1 MLIKISIILYLSS
14 FILLT
19 LLFSNNNN
27 TGYALGQISDNS
39 LEQNNS
45 SELKIQDLFSQT
57 SKSVVQITVID
68 PLSNAQQGLGS
79 GFLYDKDGHI
89 ITNNHVVTF
98 NEGNNNYLV
107 TFSNGNSYQAK
118 LIGHD
123 PYSDLAV
130 LKLSDPID
138 IVLSPIPLG
147 NSSSLRVGDT
157 VAAIGNPFG
166 LSGSLTVGVVSGLG
180 RLLPSSDGSNSPF
193 SQFAMNFNIPDIIQ
207 TDAAINPGNSGGP
220 LLNLKGEV
228 IGINSAIYS
237 NTGVNAGIGFAVP
250 SNTVKKVV
258 QSIISSGKYL
268 HPYLGVVGMDI
279 TPQLAKIFGLNES
292 KGFLITDITPGSPAA
307 KSGKLQKGTITYNQR
322 GEIID
327 ADGDIIVAIDDKE
340 VRKIDDI
347 LTYLEREKEVGDTVT
362 LKILRNDKVEDV
374 KILLDPRIT
383 EEESSLLQQY
393 DEEPIP
399 KQDVPKQDDFLP
411 QCYQFLPKSLCDL
424 LR

>member
-1 MLIKISIILYLSS
+1 MLIKISVILYLSS

-19 LLFSNNNN
+19 FLSSNNNN
-27 TGYALGQISDNS
+27 TGYALGQISDNL
-39 LEQNNS
+39 LEQNKSN
-45 SELKIQDLFSQT
+45 ELKIQDLFSQT
-57 SKSVVQITVID
+57 SKSVVQITIID

-79 GFLYDKDGHI
+79 GILYDQDGHI
-89 ITNNHVVTF
+89 ITNYHVVAF

-118 LIGHD
+118 LVGHD

-180 RLLPSSDGSNSPF
+180 RLLPSVDGSNSPF
-193 SQFAMNFNIPDIIQ
+193 SPFAMNFNIPDIIQ

-268 HPYLGVVGMDI
+268 HPYLGVVGIDI

-307 KSGKLQKGTITYNQR
+307 KSGKLQKGTITSNQR

-327 ADGDIIVAIDDKE
+327 SDGDIIVAIDDKE

-362 LKILRNDKVEDV
+362 LKILKNNQLEDV
-374 KILLDPRIT
+374 EIVLGPRVS
-383 EEESSLLQQY
+383 EEESSVLQQY
-393 DEEPIP
+393 EKKP
-399 KQDVPKQDDFLP
+399 VPKQEDDFLA

>member
-14 FILLT
+14 FLLLT

-180 RLLPSSDGSNSPF
+180 RLLPTSDGSNSPF

-279 TPQLAKIFGLNES
+279 TPQLAKIFGLKES

-307 KSGKLQKGTITYNQR
+307 KSGKLQKGTITSNQR

-327 ADGDIIVAIDDKE
+327 SDGDIIVAIDDKE

-362 LKILRNDKVEDV
+362 LKILRNNQIENV
-374 KILLDPRIT
+374 KIVLGPRGS
-383 EEESSLLQQY
+383 EEESPVLQQY
-393 DEEPIP
+393 DKKP
-399 KQDVPKQDDFLP
+399 VPKQDDFLA